1 MAVSAQRWPE
11 RALLCERTVA
21 GWRELAPAEL
31 QARISKRAGGL
42 LAAGLGAGD
51 RIAILGPPGPE
62 WALTDLAAWWIGAI
76 PVALQEEVPG
86 EQLDWMLR
94 CCGAAACV
102 VTGTDPVLAERVAA
116 AGLGHAWQP
125 GDGPLAP
132 LSALDVPTLG
142 VIPPAAMPSG
152 AVATVV
158 YTSGVSG
165 RPAACRLTHA
175 NLDAAARAVRDA
187 LPQLFGGDP
196 GTVLTALPLSH
207 IFGRVVQLAA
217 LIGGVRL
224 AHTGP
229 DRILAD
235 LAELRP
241 SVLAAPPRFFEHLWG
256 RHLGDDDAAE
266 RAALAEPGRLRGRLR
281 RSRHK
286 RAYAALRDALG
297 GRMECV
303 ITGGAPVSDRLAK
316 LYRGAGVPLLAGY
329 GLTEATAAVTL
340 NTPALYRPGTVGTP
354 LPGVEVRVSPDGEIY
369 VRGPGVF
376 GGYDGPSEV
385 DRDPVVDASG
395 WLHTGDLGALDD
407 DGYLRILGNVED
419 MITLRSGRRVAAVA
433 LEEAVRAHPLVAH
446 CLAVGDRRP
455 YVAALIAL
463 EESAV
468 RRAFPGIEDPVGD
481 PRVIEAIR
489 VAIDAANARAS
500 AAEQIRRFEILP
512 GGLSRRAGH
521 LTPAL
526 RPRRRLLDALFAAQI
541 ERLYAIET
549 TPQVVLE
556 DPVDALTIEA
566 RALTVRGPHGT
577 LLRPTSVGV
586 VTGRRVA
593 VAGPPGHGHTA
604 LALALGGR
612 LDPDGGEVTLD
623 GERSG
628 RRLRQV
634 VALVDVPGVSE
645 PDEMLP
651 LATVVGEELSMAR
664 AKAGRRA
671 VREWLDRHGALVY
684 AETRT
689 EHVPGP
695 VRTRVLAELAAL
707 RPGVSVLV
715 LTLPD
720 RHGGGPG
727 AWWDLAGVFAAR
739 GYGVLVQCTDGSA
752 ELLGLPAVGLGNA
765 DPEAPAGTGGFSIG
779 RVRRRELGAAAIAGD
794 PEPSVRDTE
803 PLGRRAG
810 AAGRHTEERS

>member
-11 RALLCERTVA
+11 HALLCERTA
-21 GWRELAPAEL
+21 TGWCELAPAAV
-31 QARISKRAGGL
+31 QARVSKRAGGL
-42 LAAGLGAGD
+42 LAAGLGVGD
-51 RIAILGPPGPE
+51 RIAILGAPGPE
-62 WALTDLAAWWIGAI
+62 WAITDLAAWWIGAI

-94 CCGAAACV
+94 CCGATACV
-102 VTGTDPVLAERVAA
+102 VTGTGRALAERVAS
-116 AGLGHAWQP
+116 AGLAHAWQA
-125 GDGPLAP
+125 GTDGPLTP
-132 LSALDVPTLG
+132 LSALEVPTLG
-142 VIPPAAMPSG
+142 PIPPVAMPSG
-152 AVATVV
+152 AVATIV

-175 NLDAAARAVRDA
+175 NLDAAARAVRDV
-187 LPQLFGGDP
+187 LPHLFAGESR
-196 GTVLTALPLSH
+196 TVLSALPLSH
-207 IFGRVVQLAA
+207 VFGRVVQLAA
-217 LIGGVRL
+217 LIGGARL

-229 DRILAD
+229 DRILTD

-241 SVLAAPPRFFEHLWG
+241 AVLAAPPRFLEHLWG
-256 RHLGDDDAAE
+256 LHLGGDEAAE
-266 RAALAEPGRLRGRLR
+266 RAALAGHGGLRGRLR
-281 RSRHK
+281 RSRHD
-286 RAYAALRDALG
+286 RSYAVLREALG
-297 GRMECV
+297 GRVECV
-303 ITGGAPVSDRLAK
+303 ITGGGPVSERLAK

-340 NTPALYRPGTVGTP
+340 NTPTLHRPGTVGTP
-354 LPGVEVRVSPDGEIY
+354 LPGVEVRVSPDGEIF

-376 GGYDGPSEV
+376 AGYDGPSEA

-407 DGYLRILGNVED
+407 DGYLRVLGNVED
-419 MITLRSGRRVAAVA
+419 MITLRSGRRFAAVP

-446 CLAVGDRRP
+446 CLVVGDRRP
-455 YVAALIAL
+455 YVAALVAL

-468 RRAFPGIEDPVGD
+468 RRALPDVADPATD
-481 PRVIEAIR
+481 PRVIEAVR
-489 VAIDAANARAS
+489 VAVDAANARAA

-512 GGLSRRAGH
+512 GGLSRRSGH
-521 LTPAL
+521 LTPTL
-526 RPRRRLLDALFAAQI
+526 RPRRRLLDVLFATEI
-541 ERLYAIET
+541 DRLYAVEAQ
-549 TPQVVLE
+549 PQVVLE
-556 DPVDALTIEA
+556 EPVEAVVIDAHA
-566 RALTVRGPHGT
+566 VSAKGPHGL

-586 VTGRRVA
+586 VAGRRVA

-612 LDPDGGEVTLD
+612 LDPDSGEVTLD

-628 RRLRQV
+628 RRLRAA
-634 VALVDVPGVSE
+634 VALVDVPGISE

-651 LATVVGEELSMAR
+651 LAAVVGEELSMAR

-715 LTLPD
+715 LALPD

-727 AWWDLAGVFAAR
+727 SWWDLAGVLAAR
-739 GYGVLVQCTDGSA
+739 GYGVVVQCTDTSA
-752 ELLGLPAVGLGNA
+752 ELLGLRAVRLGNA
-765 DPEAPAGTGGFSIG
+765 DPDTPAAAGGFTIG
-779 RVRRRELGAAAIAGD
+779 TVRRRELGASSIV
-794 PEPSVRDTE
+794 S
-803 PLGRRAG
+803 
-810 AAGRHTEERS
+810 RHTEEIS

>member
-21 GWRELAPAEL
+21 GWHELAPAEL
-31 QARISKRAGGL
+31 QTRISKRAGGL

-51 RIAILGPPGPE
+51 RIAILGPPGYE
-62 WALTDLAAWWIGAI
+62 WAVTDLAAWWIGAI

-102 VTGTDPVLAERVAA
+102 VTVDDPALTTRVAA
-116 AGLGHAWQP
+116 AGLPHAWQA
-125 GDGPLAP
+125 GVGGPLTP

-142 VIPPAAMPSG
+142 TIPPAAMPSG

-158 YTSGVSG
+158 YTSGVGG

-175 NLDAAARAVRDA
+175 NLDTAARAIREA
-187 LPQLFGGDP
+187 LPQLFGGEP
-196 GTVLTALPLSH
+196 RTVLSALPLSH
-207 IFGRVVQLAA
+207 IFGRIVHLAA
-217 LIGGVRL
+217 LIGGARV

-229 DRILAD
+229 ERILAD

-241 SVLAAPPRFFEHLWG
+241 AVLAAPPRFFEHLWG
-256 RHLGDDDAAE
+256 RHLGGDDAAE
-266 RAALAEPGRLRGRLR
+266 RAALAGTGGLRGRLR
-281 RSRHK
+281 RGRHE
-286 RAYAALRDALG
+286 RAFAALREALG
-297 GRMECV
+297 GRTEYL
-303 ITGGAPVSDRLAK
+303 ITGGAPVSDRLGR
-316 LYRGAGVPLLAGY
+316 LYHGAGLPLLTGY

-340 NTPALYRPGTVGTP
+340 NTPALHRPGTVGTP
-354 LPGVEVRVSPDGEIY
+354 LPGVEVRVSPDGEVF

-376 GGYDGPSEV
+376 PGYDGPSEV
-385 DRDPVVDASG
+385 DREPVVDASG

-407 DGYLRILGNVED
+407 DGYLRIAGSVED
-419 MITLRSGRRVAAVA
+419 MITLQSGRRVAAVA

-446 CLAVGDRRP
+446 CLAVGERRP
-455 YVAALIAL
+455 YVAGLIAL

-468 RRAFPGIEDPVGD
+468 RRAFPDAESPAAD

-489 VAIDAANARAS
+489 VAIDAANARTS

-512 GGLSRRAGH
+512 GGLSRRSGH
-521 LTPAL
+521 LTPTL
-526 RPRRRLLDALFAAQI
+526 RPRRRLLSALFATEI
-541 ERLYAIET
+541 ERLYAVET
-549 TPQVVLE
+549 QPQVLLE
-556 DPVDALTIEA
+556 EPVEAVAIEA
-566 RALTVRGPHGT
+566 RAVTAKGPHGL

-586 VTGRRVA
+586 VAGRRVA

-612 LDPDGGEVTLD
+612 LEPGAGDVTLD
-623 GERSG
+623 GRHSG
-628 RRLRQV
+628 KRLREA
-634 VALVDVPGVSE
+634 VALVDVPGISE

-651 LATVVGEELSMAR
+651 LAAVVGEELSMAR
-664 AKAGRRA
+664 ARAGRRA

-707 RPGVSVLV
+707 RPGVGVLV

-727 AWWDLAGVFAAR
+727 AWWDLAGVLAAR
-739 GYGVLVQCTDGSA
+739 GYGVIVQCTDTSA
-752 ELLGLPAVGLGNA
+752 ELLGLRAVRLGNA
-765 DPEAPAGTGGFSIG
+765 DPDAPAAGGFTIG
-779 RVRRRELGAAAIAGD
+779 TVRRRELGTSGLT
-794 PEPSVRDTE
+794 RDT
-803 PLGRRAG
+803 ASM
-810 AAGRHTEERS
+810 GRHTEEIS